1 MLQRYYLNKHEKIWI
16 LWIWRKHNVCGI
28 DTKFYEFVINYT
40 YWIGGQI
47 NIIINHIFISWCI
60 IRGVATN
67 LSGCHPLLFSYSRNI
82 LLGLLQRMLSF
93 ISKTKKNVFAPTAG
107 AKIANAFQ
115 TNSSSQT

>member
-16 LWIWRKHNVCGI
+16 LWIWRKQNVYGI
-28 DTKFYEFVINYT
+28 DTKFYEFVR
-40 YWIGGQI
+40 QI